1 MTGDE
6 LVYLS
11 ASDQAKR
18 IARRE
23 LSPVELTEAYLA
35 RIERWNDALHAYITV
50 TAEHAR
56 LAARKAET
64 TVTSGAALGP
74 LHGLAYGLKDQMLTA
89 GVRTTAASPILADWV
104 PAESAAVAD
113 RLDAAGAILI
123 GKQNLDEWGKGG
135 TIRHWFG
142 QPRNPWNLGHTPSGS
157 SSGSGV
163 ATAAGLCSGS
173 LGEDTGGSIRQP
185 AAANGVVGLRPTF
198 GRVSRHGAIMYGWNT
213 DTIGP
218 LTRSVEDAAR
228 FLSVIAGVDARDPLT
243 SSRPVPDYL
252 AALTGDLS
260 GLRLAVV
267 TELAG
272 DPAIHPSVRGAFER
286 AVEVLKERGAIVEGV
301 SLPLA
306 EHATTLVMLTTDA
319 DIAAVFL
326 HRWLRDRW
334 SDFDVGT
341 RRRLAVGCLVPAAIY
356 SRAMRGRVLVRAEVL
371 DALSRYDALLSPTNP
386 LPAPRIDAGPGRID
400 ASTGMGKLRRL
411 CTYPFAVANTPAISV
426 PSGVSD
432 DGLPVAL
439 QVAGRPFDEAT
450 VLRIAH
456 AFEQSG
462 AWHRRHPDL
471 EAVVSTL
478 PDEEEAFAPLT
489 PETATAAARP
499 DMRVPPARV
508 AELAEVVGLAMEPAD
523 IDEVAVRLSAL
534 LDDMERIEA
543 RLGDRLDEIDPIPPV
558 YPREELPEPL
568 PRD

>member
-1 MTGDE
+1 MTADE
-6 LVYLS
+6 LVYLT
-11 ASDQAKR
+11 ASEQAAR

-23 LSPVELTEAYLA
+23 VSPVELTETYLA
-35 RIERWNDALHAYITV
+35 RIERWNGRLRAYITV
-50 TAEHAR
+50 TAERA
-56 LAARKAET
+56 LEAAREAERE
-64 TVTSGAALGP
+64 VTSGASLGP
-74 LHGLAYGLKDQMLTA
+74 LHGVPYGVKDQMLTA

-104 PAESAAVAD
+104 PTTSATVVE

-135 TIRHWFG
+135 TVRHWFG
-142 QPRNPWNLGHTPSGS
+142 QPRNPWNLAHTPSGS

-173 LGEDTGGSIRQP
+173 LGEDTGGSVRQP

-228 FLSVIAGVDARDPLT
+228 FLSVIAGLDPSDPLT
-243 SSRPVPDYL
+243 TSRPVPDYL
-252 AALTGDLS
+252 AALTGDLR

-272 DPAIHPSVRGAFER
+272 DPAIHPAVRGAFDE
-286 AVEVLKERGAIVEGV
+286 AVEVLKHCGATVDEV

-334 SDFDVGT
+334 ADFDVGT
-341 RRRLAVGCLVPAAIY
+341 RRRLAVGCLVPATVY

-371 DALSRYDALLSPTNP
+371 EALTRYDALLSPTNP
-386 LPAPRIDAGPGRID
+386 LPAPRIDAAPGRID
-400 ASTGMGKLRRL
+400 ASTGMGRLRRL

-426 PSGVSD
+426 PSGRSD
-432 DGLPVAL
+432 EGLPVAL

-450 VLRIAH
+450 VFRIAH

-462 AWHRRHPDL
+462 DWHRRHPDL
-471 EAVVSTL
+471 EAVAATL
-478 PDEEEAFAPLT
+478 PESEEAFSPLT
-489 PETATAAARP
+489 VETARAAASR
-499 DMRVPPARV
+499 DLRMPPARV
-508 AELAEVVGLAMEPAD
+508 ADLAEVVGLAMEPED
-523 IDEVAVRLSAL
+523 VDEVAVRLSAL
-534 LDDMERIEA
+534 LDDMERIES
-543 RLGDRLDEIDPIPPV
+543 RLGPRLDSVDPIPPV
-558 YPREELPEPL
+558 YPREELPG
-568 PRD
+568 PR